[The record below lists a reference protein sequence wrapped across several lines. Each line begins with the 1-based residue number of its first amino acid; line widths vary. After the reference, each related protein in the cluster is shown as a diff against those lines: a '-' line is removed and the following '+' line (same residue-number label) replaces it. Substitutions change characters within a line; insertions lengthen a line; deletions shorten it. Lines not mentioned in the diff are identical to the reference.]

1 MVAITFYWRRY
12 SWGEGSVVTEWH
24 LDVSESRF
32 YRDYWGQKQR
42 VYVKGHQNN
51 SKTARILPR
60 RHRTPWFWNSWIRHY
75 HMSSMT
81 IDRYHNDL
89 LRPLYC
95 VTALDTVKNEREIYL
110 IWNITTFLLKCL
122 NVSIKKQIFYFI
134 HRFVTKYNKS
144 EEWMRIW
151 AMDCSF
157 WKM

>member
-1 MVAITFYWRRY
+1 MF
-12 SWGEGSVVTEWH
+12 
-24 LDVSESRF
+24 LNKRF

-51 SKTARILPR
+51 SKTSRILLCR
-60 RHRTPWFWNSWIRHY
+60 YRAPWFWNSWIRHWN
-75 HMSSMT
+75 HMFSMT

-95 VTALDTVKNEREIYL
+95 VTALNTVKNERGIYV

-144 EEWMRIW
+144 EEWMRIEQW
-151 AMDCSF
+151 IVHF